1 MSPFFIVVK
10 PSVVEADVVLLDERF
25 KALVV
30 MMGITPVETR
40 GEDVDEVLKRRKSSD
55 ENAHCREVE

>member
-1 MSPFFIVVK
+1 M
-10 PSVVEADVVLLDERF
+10 VEADVVLLDERF